1 VSGDGQPV
9 KRLFVVV
16 FAALISFGVR
26 GAAQAAPDPAAERV
40 EALCN
45 GVLEAVKQAKGATL
59 AARARALQPVVEK
72 GFDLEVMA
80 QFAIGEPWTKMT
92 AKDQAAVVS
101 ALTRYT
107 SARYAQEFDAF
118 TGQRCTVDAGVTT
131 RGPDKL
137 VKSQIVDAGGATAVN
152 YRLRAFGGEWRVIDV
167 FYKGV
172 SQLAT
177 QRADFASVVQSGGA
191 PGLVSKLNEL
201 TAKTR

>member
-1 VSGDGQPV
+1 M
-9 KRLFVVV
+9 RTIA
-16 FAALISFGVR
+16 AALAALLCLAAS
-26 GAAQAAPDPAAERV
+26 GAARAAADPALERV

-45 GVLEAVKQAKGATL
+45 GVLEAVKQVKGATL
-59 AARARALQPVVEK
+59 PARARALQPVVEK
-72 GFDLEVMA
+72 AFNLEVMA

-118 TGQRCTVDAGVTT
+118 TGQRCMVDPAVTT

-137 VKSQIVDAGGATAVN
+137 VKSQIVEAGGATAVN
-152 YRLRAFGGEWRVIDV
+152 YRLRAFSGEWRVIDV

>member
-1 VSGDGQPV
+1 M
-9 KRLFVVV
+9 RTIA
-16 FAALISFGVR
+16 AALSAVFCLVASGPAR
-26 GAAQAAPDPAAERV
+26 AAADPAAERV

-45 GVLEAVKQAKGATL
+45 GVLEAVKQVKGATL
-59 AARARALQPVVEK
+59 PPRARALQPVLERS
-72 GFDLEVMA
+72 FNLEVMA

-118 TGQRCTVDAGVTT
+118 TGQRCTVDAAVTT

-137 VKSQIVDAGGATAVN
+137 VKSQIVDAGGTTAVN

-167 FYKGV
+167 FYRGV

-191 PGLVSKLNEL
+191 AGLVSKLNEL